1 MGMTVFWTRFAENKL
16 ADIFDYYKTVAS
28 LNVARKMVSGIVE
41 HSISLKNDPLI
52 GQTEEALSNRPQGF
66 RYLVYRHYKIIYWV
80 NKLDNRI
87 EVSNV
92 FDCRQNP
99 TKMKTEP

>member
-1 MGMTVFWTRFAENKL
+1 MTVFWTRLAENKL

-52 GQTEEALSNRPQGF
+52 KQTEEALSNRSQGF
-66 RYLVYRHYKIIYWV
+66 RYLVYRHYKIIYWI
-80 NKLDNRI
+80 NEMDNRI

-99 TKMKTEP
+99 TKMTET